1 MNDIPENDS
10 QDALSVQD
18 DDSIIMKNEA
28 KKDLDS
34 RKQSKPATG
43 WGAKFATIKEMMLFF
58 GSGKRWW
65 MAPLVLLLGI
75 IGLVLVILQ
84 SFEYVAP
91 FIYVAF

>member
-1 MNDIPENDS
+1 MNDIPDNDS
-10 QDALSVQD
+10 QNTTPFQD
-18 DDSIIMKNEA
+18 DDSIVIKNETTA
-28 KKDLDS
+28 PVKTT
-34 RKQSKPATG
+34 TG
-43 WGAKFATIKEMMLFF
+43 WGEKLATIKEMMLFF